1 MNNLKELSERL
12 QKRFKDIPF
21 LDSDDTDEWIET
33 AMNEHGFKR
42 DENVSSEYVS
52 LILLYAEADGAS
64 QIALRTA
71 SFFSFVDKDESID
84 KTNIAA
90 EYRRM
95 SKELWRRYDR
105 KKESD
110 IKTSQHSKVAYMKRL
125 DR

>member
-1 MNNLKELSERL
+1 MNDHRTLSKRL
-12 QKRFKDIPF
+12 HRRFKDVPY
-21 LDSDDTDEWIET
+21 LDEEDTEEWIET
-33 AMNEHGFKR
+33 AMNEHGF
-42 DENVSSEYVS
+42 DMQEEVPSEYVS
-52 LILLYAEADGAS
+52 LVLLYAEADGAA

-95 SKELWRRYDR
+95 AKELWRRYDR
-105 KKESD
+105 KRNSD
-110 IKTSQHSKVAYMKRL
+110 ILTSKYSKMSFMTRI